1 MLTPPVS
8 HWTSRTT
15 IWTGYNSHPTRKGT
29 VQVLLLVG
37 LVIMLIPSG
46 EILAMSFYKGEEL
59 DNLLQAAKGHHAF
72 SIM

>member
-1 MLTPPVS
+1 LVRN
-8 HWTSRTT
+8 W
-15 IWTGYNSHPTRKGT
+15 TRKGT

-59 DNLLQAAKGHHAF
+59 D
-72 SIM
+72 